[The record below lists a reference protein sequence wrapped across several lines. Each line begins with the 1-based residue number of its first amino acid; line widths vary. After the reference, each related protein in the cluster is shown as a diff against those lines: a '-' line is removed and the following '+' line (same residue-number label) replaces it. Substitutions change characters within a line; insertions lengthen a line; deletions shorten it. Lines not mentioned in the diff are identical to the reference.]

1 MRKIPIYV
9 YIHTQIHM
17 HVYFQKEAME
27 DKPKINK
34 SYYSFHIKMLLHF
47 ITLTE
52 GKGRNKE
59 GC

>member
-1 MRKIPIYV
+1 MCVNVSVLKYINV
-9 YIHTQIHM
+9 YLFAD
-17 HVYFQKEAME
+17 FQKEAME